1 MITALTGGF
10 FLYKRWGKI
19 KSGGEKMKRGERME
33 SFVKIEKELESD
45 YRRALEEVKR
55 PDEVHKVFTEFIF
68 KLLKRVREDI
78 DEDMMLFLKLT
89 PEDDKVYKIDE
100 KLLEFLGE
108 DLVKRSDLLAI
119 IGRMA
124 QSAAHRYLKLKRD
137 DERTDLFRLGEGSKV
152 H

>member
-1 MITALTGGF
+1 MV
-10 FLYKRWGKI
+10 KR
-19 KSGGEKMKRGERME
+19 GEKML

-55 PDEVHKVFTEFIF
+55 PDEVHKVFKEFAF
-68 KLLKRVREDI
+68 RLLKKVKEDI
-78 DEDMMLFLKLT
+78 DEDMMVFLKLT
-89 PEDDKVYKIDE
+89 PENGEHYKMDE

-108 DLVKRSDLLAI
+108 ELTKKSDLLAI

-137 DERTDLFRLGEGSKV
+137 DERTDLFRLGEGSKA